1 MNKIL
6 LFAGLQEKA
15 GQAEVEL
22 NAVNKS
28 IAEIKSMLKENY
40 EMEEI
45 DTSMAAVNEEYANG
59 DFVVK
64 EGDTIA
70 FIPPVSG
77 G

>member
-28 IAEIKSMLKENY
+28 IAEIKSMLKESY
-40 EMEEI
+40 QMEEI